1 MQSPQYNSDQQNLRI
16 NGNLEY
22 IYKFPTVSCFACKAT
37 YGGSRILSDS
47 VPQQIEN
54 DQRFRNRWPIPEDEH
69 AALQQE
75 IASYLNK
82 QCTSFVTFRPG
93 DIFQPA
99 YLDIPSR
106 PQADFLWPN
115 VRSFVV
121 SERMKKLIFD
131 DLNGDVDII
140 PVTLR
145 KVGKRPAVNGQEPSH
160 SIQSDIHVNETIEPY
175 YQVLVRAESDY
186 PKGGSPVSICPV
198 CRHETIEDETRE
210 LVMTDAMWRGQQ
222 IFFLRTTLYVMVTE
236 TLAERIR
243 QAEATN
249 VSFLPS

>member
-1 MQSPQYNSDQQNLRI
+1 MQSPQYSSNQQNLRI

-22 IYKFPTVSCFACKAT
+22 VYKFPTVSCCACKTT
-37 YGGSRILSDS
+37 YGGSRVLTDAA
-47 VPQQIEN
+47 PQQIEN
-54 DQRFRNRWPIPEDEH
+54 DHRFRNRWPIPENEH

-75 IASYLNK
+75 IAGYLNR

-99 YLDIPSR
+99 YLDIPAR

-115 VRSFVV
+115 IRSFVI

-131 DLNGDVDII
+131 ELNGDVEIV

-145 KVGKRPAVNGQEPSH
+145 KVGNRAPATGQTDH
-160 SIQSDIHVNETIEPY
+160 GTLQSDIHVKESIGSY

-186 PKGGSPVSICPV
+186 PKGGAPVSICPV
-198 CRHETIEDETRE
+198 CRHEAIEDDKRE
-210 LVMTDAMWRGQQ
+210 LVMTDAMWRGQD

-236 TLAERIR
+236 TLADKIR
-243 QAEATN
+243 EAEATN